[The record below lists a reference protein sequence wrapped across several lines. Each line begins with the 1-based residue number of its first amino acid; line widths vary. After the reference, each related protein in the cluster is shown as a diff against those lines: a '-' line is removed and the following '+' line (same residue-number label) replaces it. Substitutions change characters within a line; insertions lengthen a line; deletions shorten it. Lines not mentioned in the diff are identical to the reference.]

1 MHTASAFLLLGRVC
15 SVVQSE
21 LSQCKDTKNPSM
33 RDDFLKFIPLGGI
46 FLVMPL
52 SMHTAF
58 FVAGVVGRCR
68 HQLEARGAV
77 GDLFEQPFCISK
89 DCCGVPQNCKI

>member
-1 MHTASAFLLLGRVC
+1 
-15 SVVQSE
+15 
-21 LSQCKDTKNPSM
+21 
-33 RDDFLKFIPLGGI
+33 
-46 FLVMPL
+46 
-52 SMHTAF
+52 MHTAF

-89 DCCGVPQNCKI
+89 DCCGTPQNCKILSRFTPFCKGKLSLTRKNVSSLMVCIIMCCELFLRKMHFFLC